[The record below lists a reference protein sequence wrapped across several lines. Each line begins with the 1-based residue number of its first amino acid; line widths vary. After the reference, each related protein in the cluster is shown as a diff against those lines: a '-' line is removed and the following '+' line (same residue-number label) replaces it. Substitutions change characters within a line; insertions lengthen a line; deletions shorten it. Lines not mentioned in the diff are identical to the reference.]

1 MPTRDFV
8 VVLFFLASYVFI
20 TARGR
25 PHIVVIM
32 VEDLGWADV
41 GFHGSRQVR
50 VPNIDAL
57 AADGIILHKYYTL
70 PYGVP
75 SKIGFLTGVYPYRT
89 GITKPIHPAQ
99 PTALPVV
106 FATLPNFLKPLG
118 YATHFVG
125 VWNLG
130 FYKDDFTP
138 DNRGF
143 DTAFAKWSGPGDYW
157 THVSTDH
164 SGGEFQGFDLRLN
177 KEVLWN
183 LTGVYATHAFTQ
195 RALRV
200 IADHDKTKP
209 LFLVMAHQGV
219 HTANQYG
226 AVQCPT
232 EHLDKFAR
240 LDHRKRILLCGALA
254 EVDKSVGQVFRALH
268 KRSMLNNTVLV
279 FASTSGGLPVAED
292 PNSNWSFNSPLRGT
306 KGTYFEGGVRVPA
319 FIWSPLLETTP
330 RVSTQ
335 LIHVTDW
342 LPTLLHVAGGD
353 SKVLGDLADFDSFN
367 QWPALSKNLQTHP
380 RKSIVHNFDLAR
392 GYFVI
397 MLGDYK
403 GYITRDGV
411 AELEKRSGWF
421 RLVGAQYKQAAQFQ
435 DRVSSGDTYKV
446 LKDFHGATFNLTDPT
461 KRGSLVKC
469 SERKAANCKLLPGP
483 SLFNLAL
490 DPCEQCNVIREHP
503 HIMETLKK
511 MIAVGDSYVPWESQ
525 KPPDPDAD
533 PGIYG
538 GVWVSWRNPPYIQFS
553 SNKTRQDCHFDC

>member
-1 MPTRDFV
+1 MTTTIALHRIVETMYIPT
-8 VVLFFLASYVFI
+8 VL
-20 TARGR
+20 R
-25 PHIVVIM
+25 
-32 VEDLGWADV
+32 
-41 GFHGSRQVR
+41 
-50 VPNIDAL
+50 
-57 AADGIILHKYYTL
+57 
-70 PYGVP
+70 
-75 SKIGFLTGVYPYRT
+75 
-89 GITKPIHPAQ
+89 
-99 PTALPVV
+99 
-106 FATLPNFLKPLG
+106 
-118 YATHFVG
+118 
-125 VWNLG
+125 
-130 FYKDDFTP
+130 
-138 DNRGF
+138 
-143 DTAFAKWSGPGDYW
+143 
-157 THVSTDH
+157 
-164 SGGEFQGFDLRLN
+164 
-177 KEVLWN
+177 
-183 LTGVYATHAFTQ
+183 
-195 RALRV
+195 
-200 IADHDKTKP
+200 
-209 LFLVMAHQGV
+209 
-219 HTANQYG
+219 
-226 AVQCPT
+226 C
-232 EHLDKFAR
+232 
-240 LDHRKRILLCGALA
+240 ALA
-254 EVDKSVGQVFRALH
+254 EVDKSVGSGVSGAAQEEHAEQHGAGVCFDQW
-268 KRSMLNNTVLV
+268 RSP
-279 FASTSGGLPVAED
+279 GGRD

-319 FIWSPLLETTP
+319 FIWSPLLETTA

-342 LPTLLHVAGGD
+342 LPTLFHVAGKKWDFQCFVLGHAGGD

-446 LKDFHGATFNLTDPT
+446 LKDFHGATFNLTDPS

-503 HIMETLKK
+503 HIVETLKK